1 MLRREFSDMFEMW
14 VLMAGGTFAAM
25 LYHAHS
31 TNPWNGL
38 PYQLGFCGCVYLAII
53 AYPYRDR

>member
-1 MLRREFSDMFEMW
+1 MFEMW